1 MGCKAAAL
9 CPPPQCLR
17 NKRLGW
23 RDVVVLWDRRDPEA
37 GTQNLEMENQGFWRS
52 SEQVSG
58 FYSPWSQFV
67 LQSWSFGAQL
77 VFLQVLVVS
86 GAGPGQ
92 CQGLEKALWGLGRRS
107 PQSLPLLEVG
117 TVTSL
122 PLPCRARRMF
132 RCKVTLPDERRCS

>member
-1 MGCKAAAL
+1 MGCKAAAP

-23 RDVVVLWDRRDPEA
+23 RDVVVLWDGRDPEA
-37 GTQNLEMENQGFWRS
+37 GTQNLEMEHQGFRRA

-67 LQSWSFGAQL
+67 LQSWSFGAQP

-92 CQGLEKALWGLGRRS
+92 CQELEKALGAWGEGALG
-107 PQSLPLLEVG
+107 LC
-117 TVTSL
+117 
-122 PLPCRARRMF
+122 PCWGWAQ
-132 RCKVTLPDERRCS
+132 